1 MASARVISQFT
12 IDSTNKALVV
22 DLGSGDVTATLD
34 EGSYYWSLDDEDDDF
49 IPDDPDDLLVAEDGE
64 PDDNVTGD
72 MEDSYWF
79 TEEGGLTAE
88 AYDWLAE
95 QDSENGFC

>member
-1 MASARVISQFT
+1 MPDDFDTQITCEEFYADDPENWV
-12 IDSTNKALVV
+12 
-22 DLGSGDVTATLD
+22 
-34 EGSYYWSLDDEDDDF
+34 DDEDDDF
-49 IPDDPDDLLVAEDGE
+49 IPDDPDDLLVAADGE

>member
-1 MASARVISQFT
+1 MPDHFDTQITCEEFYANDPERW
-12 IDSTNKALVV
+12 V
-22 DLGSGDVTATLD
+22 DD
-34 EGSYYWSLDDEDDDF
+34 DDEEDF
-49 IPDDPDDLLVAEDGE
+49 IPDEPDELPVADDGE
-64 PDDNVTGD
+64 LDDNVTGD